1 MADYIAVNTTAEFVA
16 VKLNADGVNYSSNID
31 AAFESTTGNANT
43 INVPSLQDI
52 TVTSNPGL
60 FRWQQLDS
68 LSEKVVTTPSTNSV
82 SMTLVLDP
90 NTFFEGVGST
100 DGIFDIVKNKT
111 ETYFR
116 VYFQGSSSGDR
127 YVQGKG
133 YLSGL
138 AATTSATSPVWTSP
152 INIEVTGDF
161 SNVANLSI

>member
-1 MADYIAVNTTAEFVA
+1 MADYIAVNTTADFVS
-16 VKLNADGVNYSSNID
+16 VKLNADGVNYSANID
-31 AAFESTTGNANT
+31 AAFESVTGNANV

-52 TVTSNPGL
+52 TVSTNPGL

-90 NTFFEGVGST
+90 DSFFEGTGT
-100 DGIFDIVKNKT
+100 TPGIFDITKDKT

-127 YVQGKG
+127 YIQGKG
-133 YLSGL
+133 YLSGV
-138 AATTSATSPVWTSP
+138 APTVSATSPVWTSP
-152 INIEVTGDF
+152 CVIEVTGDF
-161 SNVANLSI
+161 SDVANLSI